1 MSGDLR
7 IRVADPLMQCV
18 FEVDR
23 KNGTLTLTEIAPEVE
38 VEEVESKTDA
48 TFTIADDL
56 KIME

>member
-1 MSGDLR
+1 
-7 IRVADPLMQCV
+7 MQCV

-38 VEEVESKTDA
+38 AEEVESKTDA
-48 TFTIADDL
+48 TFTVADDL